1 MRNEENQ
8 PLCEPVCDFK
18 CINGTCTAPNV
29 CTCDEDYEPS
39 WMKPHQL
46 SLPVLDNSTT
56 RVCVPRDEPACNPS
70 CGNNGICTA
79 SLTCNC
85 YDGYTKHADGHC
97 VPLCAQKCSNGTC
110 TAPDRCTCNAGF
122 ALRNESFCEPI
133 CEGGCQNG
141 DCVGPNNC
149 VCRDNFVPNT
159 ESRFGTECIPACSHN
174 CNGHGACIVE
184 EDEYRC
190 KCHYGWTGWD
200 CDQPTICFITM
211 DFNRSHINR

>member
-18 CINGTCTAPNV
+18 CIKGTCTAPNV

-39 WMKPHQL
+39 WMKPHQP

-85 YDGYTKHADGHC
+85 YDGYTRHADGHC

-122 ALRNESFCEPI
+122 ALKNGNFCEPI
-133 CEGGCQNG
+133 CERGCQNG
-141 DCVGPNNC
+141 DCAGPNHC

-159 ESRFGTECIPACSHN
+159 ESRFGTECIPACSRN
-174 CNGHGACIVE
+174 CSGHGACIVE

-211 DFNRSHINR
+211 DFNRSDINR